1 MDKKKS
7 AGWKI
12 WISRNGITGSADS
25 SNLIR
30 QAFLMFFF
38 LFGWRKHVRVEKNK
52 RRWRERERE
61 NQRRNVGEFKCRRRD
76 FLSVSQKKTKTPS
89 RKKVK
94 RFRCRQAL
102 NCAVPFYIFHIPYGY
117 IWLRMHKDERK
128 QKRIKYALETCV
140 EMKTRA
146 AAAAHLEISFLYL
159 WTRKTWKR
167 VEEKPHRNIRWRRRS
182 NGDRNATL
190 SSTSCSSFFLLWTWR
205 WPTLLVEYVATEQI
219 ETIRRAII
227 NDN

>member
-38 LFGWRKHVRVEKNK
+38 LSRLAKACARREEQEKM
-52 RRWRERERE
+52 ERE

-117 IWLRMHKDERK
+117 IWLRMHKDERNK
-128 QKRIKYALETCV
+128 KRIKYALETCV

-190 SSTSCSSFFLLWTWR
+190 SSTSC
-205 WPTLLVEYVATEQI
+205 
-219 ETIRRAII
+219 
-227 NDN
+227 